1 MIIAYVFSQK
11 EGLKRIE
18 IKVGG
23 VIPKNTVWI
32 DLLEPS
38 IEEEKL
44 VELALKIDAPTR
56 EEIDKIEVMSPFYK
70 EGVSYYMTV
79 TALSQPD
86 SDHVEGS
93 AIIFILNPKCLI
105 TLRYSKPKAFSYFSS
120 RSMRYPDM
128 CSSPDV
134 VLEGLIESIVHSIA
148 DILERTGNEIDQLL
162 IDVFEKPHSAKSRRK
177 SKKQS
182 RDNKPDSNSR
192 DQTGSYYTNII
203 KQVGRTG
210 NLVSKI
216 RESLVSIHRMLIF
229 FGQIDDSKFISKKEY
244 RTRFRNLTREMYSLT
259 EYANFLSQRNS
270 FLLDATLG
278 MINVEQNMI
287 IKVFT
292 VAAAVFF
299 PPTLIAS
306 IYGMNFH
313 NMPELDWTL
322 GYPMVLLLIV
332 LSAILPCLYFKKKG
346 WL

>member
-1 MIIAYVFSQK
+1 MIIAYTFSAK
-11 EGLKRIE
+11 DGVKKIDV
-18 IKVGG
+18 KVGG
-23 VIPKNTVWI
+23 SIPKNTVWI

-38 IEEEKL
+38 LEEEKL
-44 VELALKIDAPTR
+44 IEKALKIDAPTR

-79 TALSQPD
+79 TALNRPED
-86 SDHVEGS
+86 NHVEG
-93 AIIFILNPKCLI
+93 AAVIFILNPKCLV
-105 TLRYSKPKAFSYFSS
+105 TLRYSKPKAFAYFSA

-128 CSSPDV
+128 CMSPDI
-134 VLEGLIESIVHSIA
+134 VLEGLIESIVHSTA
-148 DILERTGNEIDQLL
+148 DMLERTGNEIDQLL
-162 IDVFEKPHSAKSRRK
+162 IDVFEKPYGTHKVRK
-177 SKKQS
+177 K
-182 RDNKPDSNSR
+182 NKR
-192 DQTGSYYTNII
+192 DQTNKPMTDKAGSYYTNII
-203 KQVGRTG
+203 KQVGKTG
-210 NLVSKI
+210 NLVSKS

-229 FGQIDDSKFISKKEY
+229 FGQIDDSKFLSKKEY

-259 EYANFLSQRNS
+259 EYANFLAQRNS

-278 MINVEQNMI
+278 MINVEQNVI

-322 GYPMVLLLIV
+322 GYPLVLVLIV